1 MQELI
6 RAGETGVR
14 VEVDDEARAGAVL
27 AELEGVGETRPD
39 PDGGLFLATD
49 GSREAV
55 VAANRALVEAG
66 VGVFALSTRA
76 QTLEQRYLEIT
87 GAGDG
92 DVREE
97 I

>member
-1 MQELI
+1 M
-6 RAGETGVR
+6 
-14 VEVDDEARAGAVL
+14 L
-27 AELEGVGETRPD
+27 AELQGVGATHPD

-49 GSREAV
+49 GSNEAAI
-55 VAANRALVEAG
+55 AANRALVEAG

-87 GAGDG
+87 GASDG

-97 I
+97 V